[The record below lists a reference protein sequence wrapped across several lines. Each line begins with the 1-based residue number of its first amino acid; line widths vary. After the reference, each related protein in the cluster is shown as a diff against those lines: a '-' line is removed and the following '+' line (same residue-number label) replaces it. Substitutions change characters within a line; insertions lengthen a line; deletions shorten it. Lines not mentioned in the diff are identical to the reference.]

1 MSRHRIE
8 CTVNG
13 EPCSVDVPARRLLS
27 DFLRDDLHLTG
38 TKRGCETGVCGA
50 CSVLLD
56 GEVVKSCLLLA
67 VQVQG
72 RALTTIEGLADRIAG
87 GAGAD
92 PSQRLHPLQQ
102 SFMQCGGLQCGYCT
116 PGFIMAACDLLG
128 RNPFPAR
135 TKFAMASTAT
145 CAVARATPRSWNR
158 SLWPRRKCMEIEKTL
173 TVSASRERVWALLLD
188 PQVMGGAVPGMQSI
202 EVVSPTE
209 YVAVMH
215 QKISF
220 ISARFKLRTRIVEQ
234 RAPEY
239 LRVEGTGEDTSVAS
253 SLKQRS
259 EIFLSAT
266 PDGGTELRIK
276 IDVDL
281 LGRLGAFGLSV
292 MKTKADRIWEE
303 FGNNLAARLE
313 GGGGEPAAGKATM
326 QAPAPVAPAPA
337 SEPAGETVVQARN
350 SPAPAPASELS
361 STAQDLRGRGWWG
374 RLIGSL
380 SGEGSAG
387 AADTIHVE
395 LRRGDTTVSVQWPGA
410 RAEQCAAWLRDC
422 LR

>member
-1 MSRHRIE
+1 
-8 CTVNG
+8 
-13 EPCSVDVPARRLLS
+13 
-27 DFLRDDLHLTG
+27 
-38 TKRGCETGVCGA
+38 
-50 CSVLLD
+50 
-56 GEVVKSCLLLA
+56 
-67 VQVQG
+67 
-72 RALTTIEGLADRIAG
+72 
-87 GAGAD
+87 
-92 PSQRLHPLQQ
+92 
-102 SFMQCGGLQCGYCT
+102 
-116 PGFIMAACDLLG
+116 
-128 RNPFPAR
+128 
-135 TKFAMASTAT
+135 
-145 CAVARATPRSWNR
+145 
-158 SLWPRRKCMEIEKTL
+158 MEIEKNL
-173 TVSASRERVWALLLD
+173 TVSAPREQVWALLLD

-266 PDGGTELRIK
+266 PDGGTELRLK
-276 IDVDL
+276 VDVDL

-303 FGNNLAARLE
+303 FGANLAARLE
-313 GGGGEPAAGKATM
+313 SDAGASAAAPQPAKGLIQPAAEAAR
-326 QAPAPVAPAPA
+326 QAHAPVLPAPGSFPDSVKETAVPGPRSSVPA
-337 SEPAGETVVQARN
+337 SSSEPPT
-350 SPAPAPASELS
+350 
-361 STAQDLRGRGWWG
+361 TAKERDLRGRGWWG
-374 RLIGSL
+374 RLFG
-380 SGEGSAG
+380 GTG

-395 LRRGDTTVSVQWPGA
+395 LRRGDTMLSVQWPGA

-422 LR
+422 LH

>member
-1 MSRHRIE
+1 
-8 CTVNG
+8 
-13 EPCSVDVPARRLLS
+13 
-27 DFLRDDLHLTG
+27 
-38 TKRGCETGVCGA
+38 
-50 CSVLLD
+50 
-56 GEVVKSCLLLA
+56 
-67 VQVQG
+67 
-72 RALTTIEGLADRIAG
+72 
-87 GAGAD
+87 
-92 PSQRLHPLQQ
+92 
-102 SFMQCGGLQCGYCT
+102 
-116 PGFIMAACDLLG
+116 
-128 RNPFPAR
+128 
-135 TKFAMASTAT
+135 
-145 CAVARATPRSWNR
+145 
-158 SLWPRRKCMEIEKTL
+158 MEIEKTL

-313 GGGGEPAAGKATM
+313 GGGGEPAAGEATM

-337 SEPAGETVVQARN
+337 SGPASETVVQARN
-350 SPAPAPASELS
+350 SPAPAPALELS

>member
-1 MSRHRIE
+1 
-8 CTVNG
+8 
-13 EPCSVDVPARRLLS
+13 
-27 DFLRDDLHLTG
+27 
-38 TKRGCETGVCGA
+38 
-50 CSVLLD
+50 
-56 GEVVKSCLLLA
+56 
-67 VQVQG
+67 
-72 RALTTIEGLADRIAG
+72 
-87 GAGAD
+87 
-92 PSQRLHPLQQ
+92 
-102 SFMQCGGLQCGYCT
+102 
-116 PGFIMAACDLLG
+116 
-128 RNPFPAR
+128 
-135 TKFAMASTAT
+135 
-145 CAVARATPRSWNR
+145 
-158 SLWPRRKCMEIEKTL
+158 MEIEKTL

-303 FGNNLAARLE
+303 FGNNLAVRLE
-313 GGGGEPAAGKATM
+313 GGGGEPAAGEATM
-326 QAPAPVAPAPA
+326 QAPC
-337 SEPAGETVVQARN
+337 TCR
-350 SPAPAPASELS
+350 
-361 STAQDLRGRGWWG
+361 
-374 RLIGSL
+374 
-380 SGEGSAG
+380 
-387 AADTIHVE
+387 
-395 LRRGDTTVSVQWPGA
+395 A
-410 RAEQCAAWLRDC
+410 RARPPGQPGKRWCKPGIRQHQRQLRSSPPRPKTC
-422 LR
+422 GAVAGGGG

>member
-1 MSRHRIE
+1 
-8 CTVNG
+8 
-13 EPCSVDVPARRLLS
+13 
-27 DFLRDDLHLTG
+27 
-38 TKRGCETGVCGA
+38 
-50 CSVLLD
+50 
-56 GEVVKSCLLLA
+56 
-67 VQVQG
+67 
-72 RALTTIEGLADRIAG
+72 
-87 GAGAD
+87 
-92 PSQRLHPLQQ
+92 
-102 SFMQCGGLQCGYCT
+102 
-116 PGFIMAACDLLG
+116 
-128 RNPFPAR
+128 
-135 TKFAMASTAT
+135 
-145 CAVARATPRSWNR
+145 
-158 SLWPRRKCMEIEKTL
+158 MEIEKTL

-220 ISARFKLRTRIVEQ
+220 IRARFKLRTRIVEQ

-313 GGGGEPAAGKATM
+313 GG
-326 QAPAPVAPAPA
+326 
-337 SEPAGETVVQARN
+337 
-350 SPAPAPASELS
+350 
-361 STAQDLRGRGWWG
+361 
-374 RLIGSL
+374 
-380 SGEGSAG
+380 EGSPLRARRPCRRLHLSRPRRPPSQPGKRWCKPGIRQHQRQLRSSPPRPKTCGAVAG
-387 AADTIHVE
+387 
-395 LRRGDTTVSVQWPGA
+395 GGG
-410 RAEQCAAWLRDC
+410 
-422 LR
+422 

>member
-1 MSRHRIE
+1 
-8 CTVNG
+8 
-13 EPCSVDVPARRLLS
+13 
-27 DFLRDDLHLTG
+27 
-38 TKRGCETGVCGA
+38 
-50 CSVLLD
+50 
-56 GEVVKSCLLLA
+56 
-67 VQVQG
+67 
-72 RALTTIEGLADRIAG
+72 
-87 GAGAD
+87 
-92 PSQRLHPLQQ
+92 
-102 SFMQCGGLQCGYCT
+102 
-116 PGFIMAACDLLG
+116 
-128 RNPFPAR
+128 
-135 TKFAMASTAT
+135 
-145 CAVARATPRSWNR
+145 
-158 SLWPRRKCMEIEKTL
+158 MEIEKNL
-173 TVSASRERVWALLLD
+173 TVSAPREQVWALLLD

-202 EVVSPTE
+202 EVVGPTE

-303 FGNNLAARLE
+303 FGANLAARLE
-313 GGGGEPAAGKATM
+313 SGAGASAAAPQPAGGLSRPAAEAAM
-326 QAPAPVAPAPA
+326 QAPAPVPPAPGPVPD
-337 SEPAGETVVQARN
+337 SVKETAVPGPG
-350 SPAPAPASELS
+350 SSAPVS
-361 STAQDLRGRGWWG
+361 SSQPPTTAQEQDLRGRGWWG
-374 RLIGSL
+374 RLFG
-380 SGEGSAG
+380 GTG

-395 LRRGDTTVSVQWPGA
+395 LRRGDATLSVQWPGA

-422 LR
+422 MN

>member
-1 MSRHRIE
+1 
-8 CTVNG
+8 
-13 EPCSVDVPARRLLS
+13 
-27 DFLRDDLHLTG
+27 
-38 TKRGCETGVCGA
+38 
-50 CSVLLD
+50 
-56 GEVVKSCLLLA
+56 
-67 VQVQG
+67 
-72 RALTTIEGLADRIAG
+72 
-87 GAGAD
+87 
-92 PSQRLHPLQQ
+92 
-102 SFMQCGGLQCGYCT
+102 
-116 PGFIMAACDLLG
+116 
-128 RNPFPAR
+128 
-135 TKFAMASTAT
+135 
-145 CAVARATPRSWNR
+145 
-158 SLWPRRKCMEIEKTL
+158 MEIEKTL

-303 FGNNLAARLE
+303 FGNNLAVRLE
-313 GGGGEPAAGKATM
+313 GGGGGARCGRGDHAGACTCR
-326 QAPAPVAPAPA
+326 ARAGLRA
-337 SEPAGETVVQARN
+337 SQGNGGASPEFASTSASFGALLHGPRPAGPWLV
-350 SPAPAPASELS
+350 
-361 STAQDLRGRGWWG
+361 
-374 RLIGSL
+374 
-380 SGEGSAG
+380 G
-387 AADTIHVE
+387 AANRQLE
-395 LRRGDTTVSVQWPGA
+395 R
-410 RAEQCAAWLRDC
+410 
-422 LR
+422 

>member
-1 MSRHRIE
+1 
-8 CTVNG
+8 
-13 EPCSVDVPARRLLS
+13 
-27 DFLRDDLHLTG
+27 
-38 TKRGCETGVCGA
+38 
-50 CSVLLD
+50 
-56 GEVVKSCLLLA
+56 
-67 VQVQG
+67 
-72 RALTTIEGLADRIAG
+72 
-87 GAGAD
+87 
-92 PSQRLHPLQQ
+92 
-102 SFMQCGGLQCGYCT
+102 
-116 PGFIMAACDLLG
+116 
-128 RNPFPAR
+128 
-135 TKFAMASTAT
+135 
-145 CAVARATPRSWNR
+145 
-158 SLWPRRKCMEIEKTL
+158 MEIEKTL
-173 TVSASRERVWALLLD
+173 AVSAPREQVWALLLD

-259 EIFLSAT
+259 EIFLNAT

-276 IDVDL
+276 VDVDL

-303 FGNNLAARLE
+303 FGANLAARLE
-313 GGGGEPAAGKATM
+313 GGGGEPAAGEAVM
-326 QAPAPVAPAPA
+326 QAPVPVVSAPA
-337 SEPAGETVVQARN
+337 SEPAREKVVQARN
-350 SPAPAPASELS
+350 SPAPAPASELP

-395 LRRGDTTVSVQWPGA
+395 LRRGDTTLSVQWPGA

-422 LR
+422 LH

>member
-1 MSRHRIE
+1 M
-8 CTVNG
+8 
-13 EPCSVDVPARRLLS
+13 L
-27 DFLRDDLHLTG
+27 F
-38 TKRGCETGVCGA
+38 
-50 CSVLLD
+50 
-56 GEVVKSCLLLA
+56 
-67 VQVQG
+67 
-72 RALTTIEGLADRIAG
+72 
-87 GAGAD
+87 
-92 PSQRLHPLQQ
+92 
-102 SFMQCGGLQCGYCT
+102 
-116 PGFIMAACDLLG
+116 
-128 RNPFPAR
+128 
-135 TKFAMASTAT
+135 
-145 CAVARATPRSWNR
+145 RS
-158 SLWPRRKCMEIEKTL
+158 
-173 TVSASRERVWALLLD
+173 
-188 PQVMGGAVPGMQSI
+188 
-202 EVVSPTE
+202 
-209 YVAVMH
+209 
-215 QKISF
+215 
-220 ISARFKLRTRIVEQ
+220 
-234 RAPEY
+234 
-239 LRVEGTGEDTSVAS
+239 EDTSVAS

-266 PDGGTELRIK
+266 PDGGTDLRIK

-313 GGGGEPAAGKATM
+313 GGGGEPAAGKATV

-337 SEPAGETVVQARN
+337 SEPAGETVAQARN